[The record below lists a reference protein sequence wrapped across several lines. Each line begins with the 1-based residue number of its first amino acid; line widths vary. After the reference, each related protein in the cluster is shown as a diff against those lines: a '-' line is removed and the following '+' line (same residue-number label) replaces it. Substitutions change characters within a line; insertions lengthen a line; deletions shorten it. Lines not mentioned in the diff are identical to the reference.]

1 MNAEYLR
8 WRSQFIRKRLQ
19 IVTAIASICILS
31 FMTWIEVLGN
41 KGDIPLKSNTTIA
54 LDLAIEVLLIG
65 SFILLR
71 SRFANP
77 FVYPLFVLV
86 PISITFTMQLNASS
100 VGISAPFFV
109 PWVLVF
115 VAQATLIP
123 VCWHLHLV
131 VQLSTLG
138 NYFLINTLMGYSLSD
153 IFAVDRQLV
162 TGRLI
167 LPVSIIFLF
176 VNWICIMGNVSVY
189 LYERL
194 QQSEFVARKEL
205 EEQKERSE
213 RLLLNVLPQSIAD
226 RLKLESDLIADNF
239 QEVSVLF
246 ADIVGFTLLA
256 AKIPPEE
263 VVGILNQIFSRFD
276 VIAERYGLEKIKT
289 IGDAYMAV
297 AGLPFAHVDHAQAAI
312 EMAIAMQQ
320 DLALFNQEYHQ
331 NLKIRIGISSGPVVA
346 GVIGIK
352 KFTYDLWGDT
362 VNTASRMESHGIA
375 GSIQVSE
382 STYQYLRDRYLFEVR
397 DRVVIKGK
405 GEMTTYILK

>member
-1 MNAEYLR
+1 M
-8 WRSQFIRKRLQ
+8 
-19 IVTAIASICILS
+19 
-31 FMTWIEVLGN
+31 
-41 KGDIPLKSNTTIA
+41 
-54 LDLAIEVLLIG
+54 
-65 SFILLR
+65 
-71 SRFANP
+71 
-77 FVYPLFVLV
+77 
-86 PISITFTMQLNASS
+86 
-100 VGISAPFFV
+100 
-109 PWVLVF
+109 
-115 VAQATLIP
+115 
-123 VCWHLHLV
+123 
-131 VQLSTLG
+131 
-138 NYFLINTLMGYSLSD
+138 
-153 IFAVDRQLV
+153 
-162 TGRLI
+162 
-167 LPVSIIFLF
+167 
-176 VNWICIMGNVSVY
+176 
-189 LYERL
+189 YERL

>member
-8 WRSQFIRKRLQ
+8 WRSQFVRKRLQ
-19 IVTAIASICILS
+19 IVTAIAAVCILS
-31 FMTWIEVLGN
+31 FMAFALMGN
-41 KGDIPLKSNTTIA
+41 KGGDIPLKTDISLT
-54 LDLAIEVLLIG
+54 LDLSIETVLIAV
-65 SFILLR
+65 FFLLR
-71 SRFANP
+71 SRFANTY
-77 FVYPLFVLV
+77 VYPIFFIV
-86 PISITFTMQLNASS
+86 PTLIILTMQINASS
-100 VGISAPFFV
+100 AGIIAPFFI

-115 VAQATLIP
+115 VAQATLVP
-123 VCWHLHLV
+123 VCWHLHLAI
-131 VQLSTLG
+131 QLFTFV
-138 NYFLINTLMGYSLSD
+138 NYFLISNYFGYSVSDVFGLSN
-153 IFAVDRQLV
+153 RL
-162 TGRLI
+162 TLGKLI
-167 LPVSIIFLF
+167 LPISLIFMF
-176 VNWICIMGNVSVY
+176 IGWICIMGDISVY

-194 QQSEFVARKEL
+194 QQSEFFAKKEL

-246 ADIVGFTLLA
+246 ADIVGFTVLSSQ
-256 AKIPPEE
+256 IPPEE
-263 VVGILNQIFSRFD
+263 VVGFLNQIFSRFD
-276 VIAERYGLEKIKT
+276 RLAEKYGLEKIKT

-297 AGLPFAHVDHAQAAI
+297 AGLPFAQDNHAQAAI
-312 EMAIAMQQ
+312 EMAIAMQKE
-320 DLALFNQEYHQ
+320 LNLFNQECHQ

-375 GSIQVSE
+375 GCIQVSE
-382 STYQYLRDRYLFEVR
+382 STYQYLRDRYHFEVR

-405 GEMTTYILK
+405 GEMTTYVLK